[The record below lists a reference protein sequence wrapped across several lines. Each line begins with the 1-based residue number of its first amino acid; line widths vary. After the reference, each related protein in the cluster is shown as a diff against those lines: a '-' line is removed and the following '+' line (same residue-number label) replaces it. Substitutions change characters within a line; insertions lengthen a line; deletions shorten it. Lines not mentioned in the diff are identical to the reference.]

1 MGAMIGDPVAAGDR
15 QSQADITAEGACPLT
30 RTDIQLIPVRYAYVD
45 KPVDHDALESQYAL
59 GFQPVG
65 IRQVRDG
72 YLYLFHSDAPD
83 TLHEYQV
90 TEGGAVTKRL
100 WAGSDAAKDRR
111 TGTADTPAIVVPR
124 RGHIDIVFSS
134 HQLTAKKCS
143 MLIRWESYRSEVMKR
158 VVLSGFCPIQGKPQ
172 LLNKP
177 DLEQLL
183 QHPVKTTVPMDG
195 QASLPPWYW
204 SQDTMDDSR
213 EPFSHRLAA
222 YEQDHAYLVVDDLT
236 GHITDLFDAWGV
248 VDTNHTAWL
257 EKEDAAYYPAR
268 FISDLIR
275 LDGERIGEVANA
287 FSEQLDDADG
297 RAIFKKIAQAS
308 RDQKT
313 ELKQLV
319 DDFPEYQNSTNKIAG
334 PMTLSFMPEDRER
347 VRAMREGTQALA
359 GELGLEQSEIL
370 NAIESLAE
378 YQENLVDGSALGGQ
392 QGIADLVRLSEMN
405 AYLEESQKAL
415 SWFADEKQRIVSD
428 IKCLLESFY
437 LHGHLYDR
445 ASEKHYGTL
454 LGLDNALITILS
466 EWSQS
471 TDDFSFLK
479 QFYFEEVGHQHL
491 ISLDLK
497 PEIIPGT
504 VKDLIDAFKSL
515 MAARSGPAA
524 YREWLELVEN
534 SSHFQFPELP
544 PGAAEQLSHHLAQL
558 NITSRIVLF
567 ELVEAADAANL
578 QGRLRQVFQ
587 QMPPGL
593 QAHIFENQRLYQID
607 LDIADGR
614 ALAKHESLVQEIE
627 RLANQHEEALADEK
641 RLEQRRSEASTRARK
656 NNKYQYDQ
664 QIGEARARKQLL
676 ATQLRERGFQLL
688 DTSPVEGEH
697 HSGALLIG
705 GITRTTYGRAL
716 QAELDELKRLHARG
730 GITSMWDYGR
740 GIVHGQKTAD
750 VPVRIGGLGLVSF
763 MGIIGAVGAWDSYS
777 KWEKEKSFNNFLP
790 FFAGVSGTIGA
801 AASVMTIVGSAR
813 LNYYYQAVSQ
823 AEAVLSRLARVN
835 VWGGTIAAWG
845 GFFAA
850 GADWFT
856 QLSTLIKSESNSG
869 TRTGAGLTLAGDSML
884 MLGSWRMARTGSAG
898 IYHILR
904 KTSVDVIT
912 WKSVNRGMLSLAG
925 GVFRGLNAYLW
936 VGTAFVFIGNWI
948 QSYYARTDT
957 QRWCEHSAWGND
969 SRNWNSDQQRHE
981 LAKVMY
987 QPALLVK
994 AEKQAL
1000 DGRTEYCAFR
1010 LELPGISALQAD
1022 NMEWSVLRNEG
1033 TAWESDCDHW
1043 NKAVLMQSL
1052 GEAGLALEITLTSG
1066 ELETTNG
1073 FYLAFRY
1080 KPSSTANW
1088 LPETDKAY
1096 YYKLMLHEQGN
1107 LPMAAANETKTW
1119 QPVAALTE
1127 ANTKLAPLVSAY
1139 GFHSLIDAPEGS

>member
-1 MGAMIGDPVAAGDR
+1 MGAIIGDPVAAGDR

-45 KPVDHDALESQYAL
+45 KPVDHDALESQYEL

-83 TLHEYQV
+83 TLHEYQI

-100 WAGSDAAKDRR
+100 WTGSDATKDQRA
-111 TGTADTPAIVVPR
+111 GTPDTPAVVVPR
-124 RGHIDIVFSS
+124 RGHIDVLFSS
-134 HQLTAKKCS
+134 AQLTAKKCS
-143 MLIRWESYRSEVMKR
+143 MLIRWESYRSEVMRR
-158 VVLSGFCPIQGKPQ
+158 VVLSGYCPIKGSPQ

-183 QHPVKTTVPMDG
+183 QHPVKAAVPIDG
-195 QASLPPWYW
+195 QTDLPPWYW
-204 SQDTMDDSR
+204 SQDTMDGSR

-236 GHITDLFDAWGV
+236 GHISDLLDAWGI

-257 EKEDAAYYPAR
+257 EKEDATYYPAR

-287 FSEQLDDADG
+287 FADQVEDADG
-297 RAIFKKIAQAS
+297 KVIFKKIAQAS

-319 DDFPEYQNSTNKIAG
+319 DSFPEYQNSTKKIAG
-334 PMTLSFMPEDRER
+334 PMTVSFMPEDGER
-347 VRAMREGTQALA
+347 VRAMREGAQALA
-359 GELGLEQSEIL
+359 GELGLAQSEML
-370 NAIESLAE
+370 NVVESLAE
-378 YQENLVDGSALGGQ
+378 YQENLVDGSALSGQ
-392 QGIADLVRLSEMN
+392 QGIADLVRLNEMN
-405 AYLEESQKAL
+405 SYLEESQKAL

-428 IKCLLESFY
+428 IQCLLESFY

-445 ASEKHYGTL
+445 ASEKHYGAL
-454 LGLDNALITILS
+454 LGLDNALITILA
-466 EWSQS
+466 EWSQAKG
-471 TDDFSFLK
+471 DFSFLK
-479 QFYFEEVGHQHL
+479 QFYFEEIGHQHL

-497 PEIIPGT
+497 PEIIPGA

-515 MAARSGPAA
+515 MAARSGPTA

-558 NITSRIVLF
+558 NVTARIALF

-578 QGRLRQVFQ
+578 QGRLKQVFQ
-587 QMPPGL
+587 RMPPGL

-607 LDIADGR
+607 LDIADGNT
-614 ALAKHESLVQEIE
+614 LAKHESLVQEIE
-627 RLANQHEEALADEK
+627 HLAQQHEEALADEK

-656 NNKYQYDQ
+656 SNKHQYDQ
-664 QIGEARARKQLL
+664 QIGEARTRKQLL
-676 ATQLRERGFQLL
+676 ATQLRERGFQLM
-688 DTSPVEGEH
+688 DTSPVEGELH
-697 HSGALLIG
+697 NGALLIG
-705 GITRTTYGRAL
+705 GITRTTYGRAV
-716 QAELDELKRLHARG
+716 QSELDELKRLQARG
-730 GITSMWDYGR
+730 GLTSMWDYGR
-740 GIVHGQKTAD
+740 GIVHGQSTAD
-750 VPVRIGGLGLVSF
+750 VSVRIGGLGLVSF
-763 MGIIGAVGAWDSYS
+763 MGIVGAVGAWDALKKIRDDAPDASYADAVS
-777 KWEKEKSFNNFLP
+777 
-790 FFAGVSGTIGA
+790 GVAGTIGT
-801 AASVMTIVGSAR
+801 AASVMTIIGSAR
-813 LNYYYQAVSQ
+813 LNYYYQTVSQ
-823 AEAVLSRLARVN
+823 TEAVLSRLARVN

-850 GADWFT
+850 GADWFK
-856 QLSTLIKSESNSG
+856 QLSILRSDGQSDGTKASALITL
-869 TRTGAGLTLAGDSML
+869 TGDSL
-884 MLGSWRMARTGSAG
+884 LLVGSGRMAFTGSGG

-904 KTSVDVIT
+904 KPASGIT
-912 WKSVNRGMLSLAG
+912 WKSVNRSMLSLAG

-936 VGTAFVFIGNWI
+936 IGTAVVFIGNWI
-948 QSYYARTDT
+948 QSYYARTDI
-957 QRWCEHSAWGND
+957 QRWCEHSAWGNEP
-969 SRNWNSDQQRHE
+969 RNWSSDEQRHE

-1000 DGRTEYCAFR
+1000 DGRTGYCAFR

-1033 TAWESDCDHW
+1033 TTWEPDSDHW
-1043 NKAVLMQSL
+1043 NKAVLKQSL
-1052 GEAGLALEITLTSG
+1052 GDAGLALEIILTSR
-1066 ELETTNG
+1066 ELDTING
-1073 FYLAFRY
+1073 CYLAFRY
-1080 KPSSTANW
+1080 KPSSAASW
-1088 LPETDKAY
+1088 LPESEKAY
-1096 YYKLMLHEQGN
+1096 HYELMLHEQGN
-1107 LPMAAANETKTW
+1107 LPMTAANETKAW
-1119 QPVAALTE
+1119 QLVAPLTE
-1127 ANTKLAPLVSAY
+1127 ANTKLAPMLSAF
-1139 GFHSLIDAPEGS
+1139 GFHSLVEAPKGS